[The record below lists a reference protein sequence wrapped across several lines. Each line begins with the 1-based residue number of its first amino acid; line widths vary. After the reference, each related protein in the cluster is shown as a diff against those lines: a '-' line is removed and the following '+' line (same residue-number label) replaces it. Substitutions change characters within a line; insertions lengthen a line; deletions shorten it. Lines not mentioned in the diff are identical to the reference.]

1 VRDHAAIFLEFRD
14 GHIARQHHY
23 DCFEPW

>member
-1 VRDHAAIFLEFRD
+1 MRDHAAIFLHFRD
-14 GHIARQHHY
+14 GRIARQSHY